1 MVNGASPSQPIVIR
15 FTTYDLETNYDWIKV
30 VMAYIVMAHTVM
42 AYIVMAHTVMAYIIM
57 AYLDVAYMPTR
68 SRLTT
73 TGSTSAY

>member
-42 AYIVMAHTVMAYIIM
+42 AYIIM